1 MDELTGSQAGQRAG
15 TATVCYRHPKREC
28 LVRCVRCDRY
38 ICPDCMREATVG
50 FQCPDCVREGA
61 RTVRAARTVFGGRAT
76 SGRPIAT
83 ITLIALNVAVYA
95 GQLLSPSLTDKLS
108 AIGRELTGPHG
119 IRYVWQPVA
128 AGPFHYA
135 GIAYGEWYRLLTS
148 AFAHQ
153 PVGYLGG
160 LGVLHIAF
168 NMWWLWNLGQV
179 IEAQLGRVRFLAMYL
194 LSALGS
200 SVAVY
205 LIAPEAGAIGASG
218 AIFGLVGGYYVMS
231 RRLHYDPVGSGRL
244 MQAFLIWMVL
254 SAWFASWQGH
264 LGGLVTGL
272 TAGSVIAFVRSGP
285 RRDWYQAA
293 GLALIAIAL
302 VALTA
307 WQTIRI
313 GRPPS

>member
-1 MDELTGSQAGQRAG
+1 MDELIDSQAGQLAG
-15 TATVCYRHPKREC
+15 TATVCYRHPRREC
-28 LVRCVRCDRY
+28 HVRCVRCDRY

-50 FQCPDCVREGA
+50 FQCPDCVREGGK
-61 RTVRAARTVFGGRAT
+61 TVRTARTVFGARVT

-83 ITLIALNVAVYA
+83 ISLIAINVAVYA
-95 GQLLSPSLTDKLS
+95 AQLLSPPLTDKLS
-108 AIGRELTGPHG
+108 AIGRELIGPHG

-148 AFAHQ
+148 AFVHE
-153 PVGYLGG
+153 PVSYLGG
-160 LGVLHIAF
+160 LGILHIAF
-168 NMWWLWNLGQV
+168 NMWWLWTLGPV
-179 IEAQLGRVRFLAMYL
+179 IEEQLGRVRFLALYI

-205 LIAPEAGAIGASG
+205 LIAPDAGAIGASG
-218 AIFGLVGGYYVMS
+218 AVFGLVGGYYVMS

-244 MQAFLIWMVL
+244 MRTFLIWMVL

-264 LGGLVTGL
+264 LGGLLTGL
-272 TAGSVIAFVRSGP
+272 AAGSVIALARSGP

-293 GLALIAIAL
+293 GLALIAVAL
-302 VALTA
+302 IALTA
-307 WQTIRI
+307 WQTVRI
-313 GRPPS
+313 AGMT